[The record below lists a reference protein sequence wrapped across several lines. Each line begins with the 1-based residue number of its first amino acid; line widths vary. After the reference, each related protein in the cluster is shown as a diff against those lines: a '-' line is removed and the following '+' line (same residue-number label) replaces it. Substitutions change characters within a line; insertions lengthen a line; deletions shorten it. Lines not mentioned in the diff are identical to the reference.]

1 MLLGTHTSGKG
12 TDQLMIAEVMLPKT
26 ATETAGK
33 DITELYD
40 EERQG
45 ESTLPIIQCCC
56 VGIVSWQPEL
66 GSYTNSKPRIKV
78 VHTINHDGEINRARY
93 MPQNTDLLATKA
105 INGDVNIFDR
115 TKHPSKAPAG
125 GECRPDI
132 VLKGLKTEGWVKY
145 LSMSRRWGAELMDQ
159 LWIELVA
166 CQEGTYR

>member
-56 VGIVSWQPEL
+56 VGIVS
-66 GSYTNSKPRIKV
+66 
-78 VHTINHDGEINRARY
+78 
-93 MPQNTDLLATKA
+93 
-105 INGDVNIFDR
+105 
-115 TKHPSKAPAG
+115 
-125 GECRPDI
+125 
-132 VLKGLKTEGWVKY
+132 
-145 LSMSRRWGAELMDQ
+145 
-159 LWIELVA
+159 
-166 CQEGTYR
+166 